1 MRLDREELRTLFLF
15 EALTDEQLDRL
26 AERGELRT
34 YDAGAIVVRE
44 GQRATHLFVLL
55 EGALRLSRTVNGEE
69 LVIVETGHRG
79 SYGGAVRAYVD
90 PDEHYGASITATAP
104 SRFYRLPG
112 EDFAALMKDFFPMAV
127 HLLDGLFVGI
137 RNSEGQVRQREHLAS
152 LGRLSAEL
160 AHELNNPASASVRAT
175 SQLRERVSGM
185 RDALAV
191 LASGTVAPAVLNR
204 LVAAQADAV
213 DRATRARRDLTPL
226 QTADLEDDVTDR
238 LDELGVR
245 AAYELAPVL
254 AAAGLGVEWVDAVT
268 DELPDD
274 ARAPVLRWLADAVEA
289 EALME
294 EIEDAST
301 RISGLVAA
309 VKEYSHMDQASVQDV
324 DLRRGLD
331 STVVMLGSKLSGTT
345 VEKDYDPALPLVPAW
360 PAELNQVWTNLLD
373 NAAHAVDG
381 RGTIVLR
388 TRREGDQAV
397 VEVVDDGPGI
407 APEVLPRIW
416 DAFFTTKPPGEGS
429 GLGLDS
435 ARRIVEGRH
444 HGTIEA
450 VTGADGTTFRVRL
463 PLRAPG

>member
-1 MRLDREELRTLFLF
+1 MRIDREELRSLFLF
-15 EALTDEQLDRL
+15 EALTDAQLDWL
-26 AERGELRT
+26 AERGELRA
-34 YDAGAIVVRE
+34 YDDGAVVVRE
-44 GQRATHLFVLL
+44 GDRATHLFVLL
-55 EGALRLSRTVNGEE
+55 EGRLRLSRSVGGEE
-69 LVIVETGHRG
+69 LVIQETGHRG

-112 EDFAALMKDFFPMAV
+112 EDFAALMRDFFPMAV
-127 HLLDGLFVGI
+127 HLLDGLFYGI
-137 RNSEGQVRQREHLAS
+137 RNSEAQVRQREHLAS

-191 LASGTVAPAVLNR
+191 LASGTVQPDVLRR

-213 DRATRARRDLTPL
+213 ERASGARRDLTPV
-226 QTADLEDDVTDR
+226 QTADLEDAVTDR
-238 LDELGVR
+238 LDELGVPG
-245 AAYELAPVL
+245 AYELAPVL
-254 AAAGLGVEWVDAVT
+254 AAAGLDVEWVDGITA
-268 DELPDD
+268 DLPGD

-289 EALME
+289 EGLME

-324 DLRRGLD
+324 DLRRGLE
-331 STVVMLGSKLSGTT
+331 STLVMLGSKLAGTT
-345 VEKDYDPALPLVPAW
+345 VVRDYDPELPPVPAW

-373 NAAHAVDG
+373 NAAHATGG

-388 TRREGDQAV
+388 TRRDGDDAV

-416 DAFFTTKPPGEGS
+416 DAFFTTKPAGEGS

-450 VTGADGTTFRVRL
+450 GTGPDGTTFRVRL
-463 PLRAPG
+463 PLRPPG

>member
-1 MRLDREELRTLFLF
+1 M
-15 EALTDEQLDRL
+15 
-26 AERGELRT
+26 
-34 YDAGAIVVRE
+34 
-44 GQRATHLFVLL
+44 
-55 EGALRLSRTVNGEE
+55 
-69 LVIVETGHRG
+69 
-79 SYGGAVRAYVD
+79 
-90 PDEHYGASITATAP
+90 
-104 SRFYRLPG
+104 
-112 EDFAALMKDFFPMAV
+112 
-127 HLLDGLFVGI
+127 
-137 RNSEGQVRQREHLAS
+137 
-152 LGRLSAEL
+152 
-160 AHELNNPASASVRAT
+160 
-175 SQLRERVSGM
+175 
-185 RDALAV
+185 
-191 LASGTVAPAVLNR
+191 
-204 LVAAQADAV
+204 
-213 DRATRARRDLTPL
+213 
-226 QTADLEDDVTDR
+226 
-238 LDELGVR
+238 
-245 AAYELAPVL
+245 L